1 MKLSIPSRVGPL
13 TKIAMPCFVE
23 QLLLV
28 VVNVLSTMIV
38 GQLGKAELSASS
50 MSNQLVNWLQCA
62 YVGLG
67 SGATVVIGRM
77 WGKGDREGA
86 ARGFMQSL
94 KLTVLVSITVLI
106 LTVVFEN
113 AIVSLFFG
121 GAEQAVIDNIHTYFF
136 YCMIGM
142 PATAIANVIGASLR
156 GVGDNKTPLYTT
168 AVLNVV
174 NLVLSFLLIFGVPS
188 LGIPRMGIAG
198 AGIAISSA
206 RVVSA
211 VFIIVYIFIK
221 KKPILPGRYEL
232 GFHGETVRRVTRV
245 GIPSAVEQIVFQGG
259 FVILQSLL
267 IGFGTV
273 FQAGYQIGANL
284 NNIICAPS
292 MAMGV
297 ACTALISQTLGKRDW
312 EGAKEY
318 VKAANFI
325 IYTVFIGISI
335 LMFLA
340 APVFSRMYSSD
351 PEVIAEGTFFA
362 RMFALMALPIGVM
375 QSMAGVLRGAGD
387 AKYIAVTNV
396 VGLWLMRVCLVWLLS
411 IWTGN
416 GHLAVVIGCG
426 SDFLWRAISYALRV
440 RKGNWLHIRV

>member
-1 MKLSIPSRVGPL
+1 MKISIPSRVGPL

-174 NLVLSFLLIFGVPS
+174 NLVLSFLLIFGVPA

-198 AGIAISSA
+198 AAIATVAGQIVAAFVVMKRGFRRSPAKRLYPKLAGEIFRLGLPNILMQSA
-206 RVVSA
+206 YT
-211 VFIIVYIFIK
+211 FYIFGLNLILSGFFSGSRRRAEK
-221 KKPILPGRYEL
+221 FSADGSTYSGSVCTAGLSFLPIRPELVLADLSCHRGNYHCGRS
-232 GFHGETVRRVTRV
+232 R
-245 GIPSAVEQIVFQGG
+245 
-259 FVILQSLL
+259 ILQKFSGSSLC
-267 IGFGTV
+267 
-273 FQAGYQIGANL
+273 QECADAG
-284 NNIICAPS
+284 
-292 MAMGV
+292 
-297 ACTALISQTLGKRDW
+297 
-312 EGAKEY
+312 
-318 VKAANFI
+318 
-325 IYTVFIGISI
+325 
-335 LMFLA
+335 
-340 APVFSRMYSSD
+340 
-351 PEVIAEGTFFA
+351 
-362 RMFALMALPIGVM
+362 
-375 QSMAGVLRGAGD
+375 
-387 AKYIAVTNV
+387 
-396 VGLWLMRVCLVWLLS
+396 
-411 IWTGN
+411 
-416 GHLAVVIGCG
+416 
-426 SDFLWRAISYALRV
+426 
-440 RKGNWLHIRV
+440 

>member
-1 MKLSIPSRVGPL
+1 MKISIPSRVGPL

-156 GVGDNKTPLYTT
+156 GIGDNKTPLYTT

-211 VFIIVYIFIK
+211 VFIIVYLFIK

>member
-1 MKLSIPSRVGPL
+1 MKLSCPPRVGQL
-13 TKIAMPCFVE
+13 TKIAMPCFME

-28 VVNVLSTMIV
+28 IVNVLSTMIV

-62 YVGLG
+62 YVGL
-67 SGATVVIGRM
+67 SAGATVVIGRM
-77 WGKGDREGA
+77 WGNGDREGVS
-86 ARGFMQSL
+86 RGFLQSL
-94 KLTVLVSITVLI
+94 KLVVAVSLGVLL
-106 LTVVFEN
+106 LTVVFEGT
-113 AIVSLFFG
+113 IVNLFFG
-121 GAEQAVIDNIHTYFF
+121 GAEQAVLDNIHTYFF

-142 PATAIANVIGASLR
+142 PATAVANVIGASLR
-156 GVGDNKTPLYTT
+156 GIGDNKTPLYTT

-174 NLVLSFLLIFGVPS
+174 NLALSFLLIFGVPA

-211 VFIIVYIFIK
+211 VFIVVYIVIK
-221 KKPILPGRYEL
+221 KKPILPRRYTF
-232 GFHGETVRRVTRV
+232 GFEAETIRRITRV
-245 GIPSAVEQIVFQGG
+245 GVPSAVEQLVFQGG
-259 FVILQSLL
+259 FVILQTLL

-284 NNIICAPS
+284 NNILGAPS

-297 ACTALISQTLGKRDW
+297 ACTALISQTLGKKDW

-335 LMFLA
+335 AMFFA
-340 APVFSRMYSSD
+340 APYFATMYSSD
-351 PEVIAEGTFFA
+351 PAVIQEGAFFA
-362 RMFALMALPIGVM
+362 RMFALMALPIGLM
-375 QSMAGVLRGAGD
+375 QAMSGILRGAGD

-396 VGLWLMRVCLVWLLS
+396 VGLWGMRVFGVWLLS
-411 IWTGN
+411 AWTGN
-416 GHLAVVIGCG
+416 GYIAVVVGCG
-426 SDFLWRAISYALRV
+426 SDFLWRSISYALRV

>member
-1 MKLSIPSRVGPL
+1 MKISIPSRVGPL

-174 NLVLSFLLIFGVPS
+174 NLVLSFLLIFGVPA

-340 APVFSRMYSSD
+340 APMFSRMYSSD

-387 AKYIAVTNV
+387 AKYIAVTYV
-396 VGLWLMRVCLVWLLS
+396 VGIWLMRVCLVWLLS

>member
-1 MKLSIPSRVGPL
+1 MKISIPSRVGPL

-113 AIVSLFFG
+113 TIVSLFFG

-174 NLVLSFLLIFGVPS
+174 NLVLSFLLIFGVPA

-211 VFIIVYIFIK
+211 IFIIVYIFIK

>member
-1 MKLSIPSRVGPL
+1 MKLSIPPRVGAL

-67 SGATVVIGRM
+67 AGATVVIGRM
-77 WGKGDREGA
+77 WGTGDKEGA

-94 KLTVLVSITVLI
+94 KLTIAVSLGVLL
-106 LTVVFEN
+106 LTVVFEG

-121 GAEQAVIDNIHTYFF
+121 GAEQAVLDNIHTYFF
-136 YCMIGM
+136 FCMIGM
-142 PATAIANVIGASLR
+142 PATAVANVIGASLR

-174 NLVLSFLLIFGVPS
+174 NLILSFLLIFGVPS
-188 LGIPRMGIAG
+188 LGIPKMGIAG

-211 VFIIVYIFIK
+211 VFIVIYVIVK
-221 KKPILPGRYEL
+221 KKPILPKRYEF
-232 GFHGETVRRVTRV
+232 GFHKETIKRVTNV
-245 GIPSAVEQIVFQGG
+245 GVPSAVEQIVFQGG
-259 FVILQSLL
+259 FVILQTLL
-267 IGFGTV
+267 IGFGTE

-292 MAMGV
+292 AAMGV

-312 EGAKEY
+312 EGAKAY

-325 IYTVFIGISI
+325 IYTVFTGISV
-335 LMFLA
+335 LMFFC
-340 APVFSRMYSSD
+340 APLFASMYSTD
-351 PEVIAEGTFFA
+351 PAVIGEGTFFA
-362 RMFALMALPIGVM
+362 RMFALMALPIGLM
-375 QSMAGVLRGAGD
+375 QAMSGILRGAGD

-396 VGLWLMRVCLVWLLS
+396 IGLWGMRVFGVWLISVL
-411 IWTGN
+411 TGN
-416 GHLAVVIGCG
+416 GYLAVVLGCG

-440 RKGNWLHIRV
+440 RRGNWLHIRV

>member
-1 MKLSIPSRVGPL
+1 MKISIPSRVGPL

-174 NLVLSFLLIFGVPS
+174 NLVLSFLLIFGVPA

>member
-1 MKLSIPSRVGPL
+1 MKISIPSRVGPL

-67 SGATVVIGRM
+67 AGATVVIGRM

-94 KLTVLVSITVLI
+94 KLTIIVSVAVLV

-174 NLVLSFLLIFGVPS
+174 NLILSFLLIFGVPAC
-188 LGIPRMGIAG
+188 GIPRMGIAG

-211 VFIIVYIFIK
+211 VFVIVYIFVK
-221 KKPILPGRYEL
+221 KKPILPEHYEL
-232 GFHGETVRRVTRV
+232 GFHGETIRRVMRV
-245 GIPSAVEQIVFQGG
+245 GVPSAVEQIVFQGG

-297 ACTALISQTLGKRDW
+297 ACTALISQTLGKKDW

-335 LMFLA
+335 LMFFA

-351 PEVIAEGTFFA
+351 PEVITEGIFFA

-375 QSMAGVLRGAGD
+375 QAMAGILRGAGD

-426 SDFLWRAISYALRV
+426 SDFLWRAISYTLRV

>member
-1 MKLSIPSRVGPL
+1 MKISIPSRVGPL

-67 SGATVVIGRM
+67 AGATVVIGRM

-94 KLTVLVSITVLI
+94 KLTIIVSVAVLV

-113 AIVSLFFG
+113 AIVTLFFG

-174 NLVLSFLLIFGVPS
+174 NLILSFLLIFGVPAC
-188 LGIPRMGIAG
+188 GIPRMGIAG

-211 VFIIVYIFIK
+211 VFVIVYIFFK
-221 KKPILPGRYEL
+221 KKPILPEHY
-232 GFHGETVRRVTRV
+232 
-245 GIPSAVEQIVFQGG
+245 
-259 FVILQSLL
+259 
-267 IGFGTV
+267 
-273 FQAGYQIGANL
+273 
-284 NNIICAPS
+284 
-292 MAMGV
+292 
-297 ACTALISQTLGKRDW
+297 
-312 EGAKEY
+312 
-318 VKAANFI
+318 
-325 IYTVFIGISI
+325 
-335 LMFLA
+335 
-340 APVFSRMYSSD
+340 
-351 PEVIAEGTFFA
+351 
-362 RMFALMALPIGVM
+362 
-375 QSMAGVLRGAGD
+375 
-387 AKYIAVTNV
+387 
-396 VGLWLMRVCLVWLLS
+396 
-411 IWTGN
+411 
-416 GHLAVVIGCG
+416 
-426 SDFLWRAISYALRV
+426 
-440 RKGNWLHIRV
+440 

>member
-1 MKLSIPSRVGPL
+1 MKISIPSRVGPL

-174 NLVLSFLLIFGVPS
+174 NLVLSFLLIFGVPA

-340 APVFSRMYSSD
+340 APMFSRMYSSD

-411 IWTGN
+411 IWIGN

>member
-1 MKLSIPSRVGPL
+1 MKISIPSRVGPL

-174 NLVLSFLLIFGVPS
+174 NLVLSFLLIFGVPA

-340 APVFSRMYSSD
+340 APMFSRMYSSD